1 MLNLNLQFFGG
12 RGSSGGGGGSGGRAK
27 EQMQIQASKP
37 PEVLKTQEQ
46 EQRLRTGTNT
56 FSVLSEVPKGTEI
69 GIRTSSRDIT
79 VTKTSG
85 GTARGVVWRW
95 VDSDGGSRNI
105 AAGNLADILNSGGN
119 SVVGSISNVWLRKP
133 K

>member
-1 MLNLNLQFFGG
+1 
-12 RGSSGGGGGSGGRAK
+12 
-27 EQMQIQASKP
+27 MQIQASKP

-46 EQRLRTGTNT
+46 EQRLRTGTNA

-79 VTKTSG
+79 VTKTSD
-85 GTARGVVWRW
+85 GTAQGVVWRW

-105 AAGNLADILNSGGN
+105 AARNLADILNSGGN